1 MAGRVRRVDPEDK
14 PMVTLVNT
22 ATEQEFETGN
32 LATVN
37 SLLVNGYRLKSGTV
51 EDVQETLAPA
61 PGDQGTGVT
70 P

>member
-1 MAGRVRRVDPEDK
+1 MTGRARKAESQDK
-14 PMVTLVNT
+14 PMVTLINT
-22 ATEQEFETGN
+22 ADGQEFSTGN

-51 EDVQETLAPA
+51 EDVQETLAPT
-61 PGDQGTGVT
+61 PGDQGTGAT